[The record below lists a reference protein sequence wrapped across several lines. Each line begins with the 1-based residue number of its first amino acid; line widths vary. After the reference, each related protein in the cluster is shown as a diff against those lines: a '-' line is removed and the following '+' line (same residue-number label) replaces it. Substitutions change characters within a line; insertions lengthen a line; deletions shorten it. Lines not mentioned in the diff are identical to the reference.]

1 MANKFMIDSQ
11 GTHMLMKIIY
21 KVQQVTSDKQYV
33 CPYWLQIAASQFQSE
48 DFQWDFTVGGVIW
61 YKIIR
66 NVLQTQF
73 SYRWKTKFQDVKS
86 FV

>member
-11 GTHMLMKIIY
+11 GTHLLMKIIY

-48 DFQWDFTVGGVIW
+48 VF
-61 YKIIR
+61 
-66 NVLQTQF
+66 
-73 SYRWKTKFQDVKS
+73 
-86 FV
+86 